1 MSASLAQRSRLA
13 LTLPLLFALGA
24 CSGGGDGGGGWDALS
39 GKEIYSK
46 AGCQACH
53 GADGRGFMG
62 LGSSYAGIKQ
72 YWTADKLLTYIADPK
87 AYAAN
92 DKRLG
97 KREMAAIA
105 DDVPADARK
114 KLVDYV
120 LTLMD

>member
-1 MSASLAQRSRLA
+1 MAAPLAQRARLA
-13 LTLPLLFALGA
+13 LTISLLFALGA
-24 CSGGGDGGGGWDALS
+24 CSGGEASGGGWDALS
-39 GKEIYSK
+39 GKEIYAK

-53 GADGRGFMG
+53 GVDGRGFMG

-105 DDVPADARK
+105 DDVPAEARQ
-114 KLVDYV
+114 KLVEYV
-120 LTLMD
+120 LTLMN